1 MIAGLRGVS
10 STKKTRQMAIN
21 NDRFNKFIGKK
32 IVKLKADLK
41 NDLNMGFKSK
51 TQTNK
56 MKGLI
61 RRNNAFSPTLK

>member
-1 MIAGLRGVS
+1 
-10 STKKTRQMAIN
+10 MAIN